1 MPCAA
6 AAAAQHPSAVAFFNH
21 DLSYLM
27 TFTQKNEL
35 FCCLFI
41 YHGIAWYCKVL
52 HEVLQARKVLQ
63 KYCSIAIPIG
73 IAELSAIPIGIALFC
88 AIPMMIAVWPA
99 I

>member
-1 MPCAA
+1 MALNGTLGLKV
-6 AAAAQHPSAVAFFNH
+6 HYD
-21 DLSYLM
+21 DLSYMM
-27 TFTQKNEL
+27 TFTQKKTTFFVDDL
-35 FCCLFI
+35 FSWYCT
-41 YHGIAWYCKVL
+41 GIARYCTKYC
-52 HEVLQARKVLQ
+52 KVLQ